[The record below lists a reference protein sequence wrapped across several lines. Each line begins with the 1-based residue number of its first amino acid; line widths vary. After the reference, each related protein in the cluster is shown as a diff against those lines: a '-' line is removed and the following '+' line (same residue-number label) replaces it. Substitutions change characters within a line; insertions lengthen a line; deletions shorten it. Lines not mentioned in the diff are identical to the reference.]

1 MKFKGIVIGFMLFSQ
16 VGYSINY
23 PAKKGDGHIGI
34 GYKTTSYSSV
44 FDQDGERKSSPK
56 TISSQWILS
65 GNYGLSNKF
74 NVSVYAPVYIQN
86 KVQSNA
92 DFNLGKDLKSS
103 GPSDMEIGLSYSFAE
118 QKKLIAT
125 ATLKQSLGFGK
136 NDQAEGLNTG
146 YGDNATSIHFDLY
159 YQLNTHL
166 YFGGSTG
173 VRKRNKGFSD
183 DFSGEFLAGWHI
195 LPCLDLTGNING
207 LFPFENGDEEVNGGY
222 YGLYRNNAGY
232 MAVNTTLSYN
242 YNRTAGISVEVNNY
256 LKGQLIGAEPIFG
269 VKIFYLITGKEKV
282 EDKQTVPETTPEK
295 K

>member
-1 MKFKGIVIGFMLFSQ
+1 MKIQGIVIGLVLLSQ
-16 VGYSINY
+16 SGFSINY
-23 PAKKGDGHIGI
+23 PAKKGEGHIGI
-34 GYKTTSYSSV
+34 SYKTTSYTSV

-56 TISSQWILS
+56 TQSSQWILT

-74 NVSVYAPVYIQN
+74 NVSLYAPLSIQN
-86 KVQSNA
+86 KVKSNA
-92 DFNLGKDLKSS
+92 DFNVGKDLENS
-103 GPSDMEIGLSYSFAE
+103 GIGDMEIGIGYSFAE

-136 NDQAEGLNTG
+136 NDQKEGLNTG
-146 YGDNATSIHFDLY
+146 YGDYATSLQFDLH

-166 YFGGSTG
+166 YFAGSTG

-183 DFSGEFLAGWHI
+183 DFMGEVLAGWHI
-195 LPCLDLTGNING
+195 LPSLDLTGSLNG
-207 LFPFENGDEEVNGGY
+207 LFPFENGDENVNGGY

-232 MAVNTTLSYN
+232 MIMNTTLSYN
-242 YNRTAGISVEVNNY
+242 YNRIAGIAVEYNDY

-269 VKIFYLITGKEKV
+269 IKLFYVIKGKEKT
-282 EDKQTVPETTPEK
+282 EDKQTEPETTPEK